1 MQTDMTREG
10 GDSIL
15 SPGRHN
21 SASEYNYTS
30 DSERSTDIKMENNLN
45 DSDLND
51 GASPSSVNQNSTS
64 NGRSTN
70 QLQYLQKSVMKALW
84 RHQYAWPFHKPVDAD
99 SLNLPDYYK
108 IIKHPMDLGSI
119 KKRLETNYYFSATE
133 CIQDFN
139 QMFTNC
145 YIYNKPGEDIVLMA
159 QVLEKVFLQK
169 VAQMPSEEKEILPQA
184 RKTPKSAKLSG
195 ATASKALN
203 AKPVDAEPAKPVPP
217 PPLPTPSSTLQ
228 PTTAAVA
235 PSSTTAVTAAPASI
249 SSTTTTSTNTV
260 MESTQFNTTH
270 DAIEPAIVP
279 PSQPIK
285 TKRGVKRKAD
295 TTTPVV
301 SSSPYDPVFDPSPK
315 VEKLVSPKVTP
326 AKVLS
331 AKVLPAKVLP
341 AKVTPARRE
350 SNRQIK
356 KPKRDLP
363 SEEPVGEQQAQHNMK
378 NKKGKLSPQ
387 LKYCSNFV
395 KELFA
400 KKHASYAWPF
410 YKPVDATLL
419 GLHDYHEIIKKPM
432 DLGSIKRKL
441 ETREYSCP
449 SEFAEDLRLI
459 FTNCYRYNPP
469 DSDVVMMAKK
479 LQDVFE
485 MRYAKM
491 PELPD
496 LPEMAGNGGLKSD
509 SESSSA
515 EESPTDDDDDS
526 EDEREQKIKE
536 LQETMKH
543 IQEQLQQLTEEHMQK
558 LKQKTERRERKEK
571 RLVKKKSK
579 VKDDVKDKVI
589 EPLNVPSQPQLVQLP
604 AADTSKPAKT
614 VKSKANKQKSPS
626 ESKRKRA
633 GRSQS
638 SSKKNKSATVA
649 VSQLQPPPPAFDSDD
664 EDNAKPMTYDEKRQ
678 LSLDINKL
686 PGDKLG
692 RVVYIIQSRE
702 PSLRDS
708 NPDEIEIDFETLK
721 PSTLRELEAYVMS
734 CLKKKTRKTY
744 TKKGAGKS
752 REEAQSEKKKELEKR
767 LQDVQGQLGGS
778 HKKTGSKKDDGNA
791 ADGGASRL
799 SASSSSSS
807 GSDSSS
813 DSSSSSSSDSSDS
826 ESGSPMKK
834 AKGHAKRGG
843 TPKQGR
849 GKFNKRQMPPAAS
862 GPMSPPVKITI
873 GAGMMSPKQPQQLQ
887 SPPPL
892 VQTRQTLPPAIPPGQ
907 QSIPQ
912 NDHFSSLP
920 ADTSYGQ
927 MPPRMGMKS
936 DPLQLPAYP
945 PSTQHHMVHQPQPPH
960 VQPTSVVGQPMSV
973 IQQKPA
979 SPGRVP
985 PPSRPVTHSLPQQP
999 SRPSAM
1005 ATAKP
1010 PSRPIASKPVSI
1022 SNHIGISSRPSPL
1035 QSPPIIVSSPVK
1047 TYPDTKPLS
1056 PPVLIERSQSRGSE
1070 QMARFFLSDEDSS
1083 NSPKHS
1089 PPKNVPPA
1097 PPGATISASGVGISF
1112 GVGSNNTMPG
1122 GGDPGRKPDK
1132 NMLSQVKKDQFKLKN
1147 AGSWTSLANMGATTS
1162 SSKKHTSQSF
1172 EIFKKQAKEKEER
1185 ERAFKEQAEQIKI
1198 QKINAEKERHRQEQ
1212 EKIREREE
1220 DDALAH
1226 ARRAQAL
1233 HEEVLKQK
1241 EAERNA
1247 AKQRERMK
1255 EQERRRRE
1263 AMAHRID
1270 MNAQSE
1276 LMASFEEML

>member
-1 MQTDMTREG
+1 
-10 GDSIL
+10 
-15 SPGRHN
+15 
-21 SASEYNYTS
+21 
-30 DSERSTDIKMENNLN
+30 
-45 DSDLND
+45 
-51 GASPSSVNQNSTS
+51 
-64 NGRSTN
+64 
-70 QLQYLQKSVMKALW
+70 
-84 RHQYAWPFHKPVDAD
+84 
-99 SLNLPDYYK
+99 
-108 IIKHPMDLGSI
+108 MDLGSI
-119 KKRLETNYYFSATE
+119 KKRLETNYYYSATE

-169 VAQMPSEEKEILPQA
+169 VAQMPSEEKEILPQS
-184 RKTPKSAKLSG
+184 RKTPKSAKLPG
-195 ATASKALN
+195 AAANKTLGTKA
-203 AKPVDAEPAKPVPP
+203 VDAEPAKPVPP
-217 PPLPTPSSTLQ
+217 PPLPAPSSTLQ
-228 PTTAAVA
+228 PTTAAMA

-260 MESTQFNTTH
+260 MESTQFNSTH
-270 DAIEPAIVP
+270 NSIEPAIVP

-301 SSSPYDPVFDPSPK
+301 ASSPYDPVFDPSPK
-315 VEKLVSPKVTP
+315 VEKLSPKVTP
-326 AKVLS
+326 AKVFS
-331 AKVLPAKVLP
+331 AKVIP

-363 SEEPVGEQQAQHNMK
+363 SEEPVADQAQHNMK

-410 YKPVDATLL
+410 YKPVDANLL

-432 DLGSIKRKL
+432 DLGSIKKKL
-441 ETREYSCP
+441 ESREYSCP
-449 SEFAEDLRLI
+449 SEFAEDVRLI

-485 MRYAKM
+485 MKYAKM

-496 LPEMAGNGGLKSD
+496 LPETAGNGGLKSD

-515 EESPTDDDDDS
+515 EESPTDDDDS
-526 EDEREQKIKE
+526 EEEREQKIKE

-579 VKDDVKDKVI
+579 VKDDVKDKVT

-614 VKSKANKQKSPS
+614 VKTKANKQKSPS
-626 ESKRKRA
+626 DSKRKRA
-633 GRSQS
+633 GRSQN

-744 TKKGAGKS
+744 TKKGTGKS

-791 ADGGASRL
+791 ADGGPNRL

-807 GSDSSS
+807 GSDSST

-826 ESGSPMKK
+826 ESG
-834 AKGHAKRGG
+834 
-843 TPKQGR
+843 
-849 GKFNKRQMPPAAS
+849 
-862 GPMSPPVKITI
+862 
-873 GAGMMSPKQPQQLQ
+873 
-887 SPPPL
+887 
-892 VQTRQTLPPAIPPGQ
+892 
-907 QSIPQ
+907 
-912 NDHFSSLP
+912 
-920 ADTSYGQ
+920 
-927 MPPRMGMKS
+927 
-936 DPLQLPAYP
+936 
-945 PSTQHHMVHQPQPPH
+945 
-960 VQPTSVVGQPMSV
+960 
-973 IQQKPA
+973 
-979 SPGRVP
+979 
-985 PPSRPVTHSLPQQP
+985 
-999 SRPSAM
+999 
-1005 ATAKP
+1005 
-1010 PSRPIASKPVSI
+1010 
-1022 SNHIGISSRPSPL
+1022 
-1035 QSPPIIVSSPVK
+1035 
-1047 TYPDTKPLS
+1047 
-1056 PPVLIERSQSRGSE
+1056 
-1070 QMARFFLSDEDSS
+1070 
-1083 NSPKHS
+1083 
-1089 PPKNVPPA
+1089 
-1097 PPGATISASGVGISF
+1097 
-1112 GVGSNNTMPG
+1112 
-1122 GGDPGRKPDK
+1122 
-1132 NMLSQVKKDQFKLKN
+1132 
-1147 AGSWTSLANMGATTS
+1147 
-1162 SSKKHTSQSF
+1162 
-1172 EIFKKQAKEKEER
+1172 
-1185 ERAFKEQAEQIKI
+1185 
-1198 QKINAEKERHRQEQ
+1198 
-1212 EKIREREE
+1212 
-1220 DDALAH
+1220 
-1226 ARRAQAL
+1226 
-1233 HEEVLKQK
+1233 
-1241 EAERNA
+1241 
-1247 AKQRERMK
+1247 
-1255 EQERRRRE
+1255 
-1263 AMAHRID
+1263 
-1270 MNAQSE
+1270 
-1276 LMASFEEML
+1276 

>member
-21 SASEYNYTS
+21 SASECNYTS

-45 DSDLND
+45 DSDMND

-195 ATASKALN
+195 AAANKALG

-270 DAIEPAIVP
+270 NAIEPAIVP

-331 AKVLPAKVLP
+331 TKVLP

-363 SEEPVGEQQAQHNMK
+363 SEEPVGEQAQHNLK

-410 YKPVDATLL
+410 YKPVDANLL

-449 SEFAEDLRLI
+449 SEFAEDVRLI

-485 MRYAKM
+485 MKYAKM

-496 LPEMAGNGGLKSD
+496 LPETTGNGGLKSD

-515 EESPTDDDDDS
+515 EESPTDDDDS
-526 EDEREQKIKE
+526 EEEREQKIKE
-536 LQETMKH
+536 LQETMKQ

-579 VKDDVKDKVI
+579 VKEDVKDKVT

-604 AADTSKPAKT
+604 AADTSKPAKS
-614 VKSKANKQKSPS
+614 VKTKANKQKSPS

-633 GRSQS
+633 GRSQN

-649 VSQLQPPPPAFDSDD
+649 VSQLQPPTPAFDSDD

-807 GSDSSS
+807 GSDSST

-826 ESGSPMKK
+826 ESGSPNKK
-834 AKGHAKRGG
+834 TKGHSKRGG
-843 TPKQGR
+843 TPKQGK
-849 GKFNKRQMPPAAS
+849 GKFNKRQMPPNAS

-892 VQTRQTLPPAIPPGQ
+892 VQTRPSMPPVIPPGQ
-907 QSIPQ
+907 QTLPP

-920 ADTSYGQ
+920 TDTGGYGQ
-927 MPPRMGMKS
+927 IPPRMGKS

-945 PSTQHHMVHQPQPPH
+945 PSTQHQIAHQPQPTH

-985 PPSRPVTHSLPQQP
+985 APSRPVTHSLPQQP

-1010 PSRPIASKPVSI
+1010 PSRPIASKPVSLA
-1022 SNHIGISSRPSPL
+1022 NHVGTSRPSPI

-1047 TYPDTKPLS
+1047 AYPDSKPLS
-1056 PPVLIERSQSRGSE
+1056 PPMMMERSQSRGSE
-1070 QMARFFLSDEDSS
+1070 QMTRFFLSDEDSS

-1089 PPKNVPPA
+1089 PPKNAPPA

-1132 NMLSQVKKDQFKLKN
+1132 NMLSQVKKDQLKLKN
-1147 AGSWTSLANMGATTS
+1147 AGSWTSLANMGAAPA
-1162 SSKKHTSQSF
+1162 SSKKYTSQSF

-1185 ERAFKEQAEQIKI
+1185 ERAFKEQAEQFKI

-1220 DDALAH
+1220 EDALAS

-1233 HEEVLKQK
+1233 QEEILKQK